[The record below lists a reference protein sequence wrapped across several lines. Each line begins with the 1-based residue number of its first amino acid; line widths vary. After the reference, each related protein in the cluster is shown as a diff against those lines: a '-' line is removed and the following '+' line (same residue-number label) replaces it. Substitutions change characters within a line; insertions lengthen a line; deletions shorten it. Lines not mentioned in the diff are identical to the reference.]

1 MTGSP
6 INIVSQALK
15 LFLQSLPVGSYYQ
28 LIGFGSNFKKYD
40 ETPKEYT
47 KENVKKSIEF
57 IEKLEADLGGTNIYA
72 PLQNVYSS
80 TADYD
85 KINLPKNVL
94 LLTDGEVDNKSK
106 TLDLIQNNNSKFSI
120 YSISI

>member
-1 MTGSP
+1 M
-6 INIVSQALK
+6 
-15 LFLQSLPVGSYYQ
+15 
-28 LIGFGSNFKKYD
+28 
-40 ETPKEYT
+40 
-47 KENVKKSIEF
+47 KKSIEF

-72 PLQNVYSS
+72 PLQNIYSS

-106 TLDLIQNNNSKFSI
+106 N
-120 YSISI
+120 